1 MNEAARALP
10 RQHTLEAWATAM
22 QQQPRVWLPQEFPS
36 RNVAWTVA
44 RAAAPTVAALWFT
57 VVLGLDAAVVWAAVS
72 ALVIGALLGVAVY
85 ASERARRN
93 RERCGWVV
101 DFEQHALI
109 PVGLPELSAIEV
121 GPEYSLGCYG
131 GSGDH
136 EQGVSFQLELRHARK
151 GPVAALTAI
160 HMSRCGPAELRLL
173 DQCVSHLTHRLG
185 IRRSGAPL
193 QTHFGLAQSDP
204 AGP

>member
-1 MNEAARALP
+1 MNEAVRPLP
-10 RQHTLEAWATAM
+10 HQHTLGTWATAM
-22 QQQPRVWLPQEFPS
+22 QQQSRVWLPQEFPS
-36 RNVAWTVA
+36 RNVACTVA
-44 RAAAPTVAALWFT
+44 RAAAPTVTALWFT

-72 ALVIGALLGVAVY
+72 ALAVGAFLGAAVY
-85 ASERARRN
+85 VSERTRRN

-101 DFEQHALI
+101 DFERHALI
-109 PVGLPELSAIEV
+109 PVGLPEFSAIEV

-131 GSGDH
+131 GGGDH
-136 EQGVSFQLELRHARK
+136 EQGVSFLLELRHVRK

-173 DQCVSHLTHRLG
+173 EQCVSHLTDRLG

-193 QTHFGLAQSDP
+193 QTHCGLAKSDP
-204 AGP
+204 TNR